1 MMKSWISGETP
12 GIAQLSVTSI
22 PKPAVK
28 DGYMLVRVTH
38 GALNFSDLLMIA
50 GQYQVRPPRP
60 FTPGQEL
67 VGIVEDAPGGSG
79 FQPGDRIA
87 SKVLWGAF
95 AEYALVRSDMAIRV
109 PESYSLAQAAA
120 LPVSYTTALVAFDFC
135 GMIRPSDTVLIHAA
149 AGGVGLASVEVAAA
163 RGAKIIATAGGD
175 ERLAIAK
182 THGAQHG
189 VNYRDGDWVDQVK
202 ALTDG
207 KGANLILDPVGG
219 EIGENSLRCIAMDGK
234 LLIVGFSSGRT
245 PKLAPHR
252 LLLKR
257 ASAVGVYWNHD
268 TDQALLA
275 STNKELENLIAAG
288 KINPLVDDRYGFA
301 DLPNALDDL
310 ENRRVAGKM
319 VLRIAAE
326 RETRNE

>member
-1 MMKSWISGETP
+1 MMKSWISGDPP
-12 GIAQLSVTSI
+12 GVTHLSVADI
-22 PKPAVK
+22 PKPDLK
-28 DGYMLVRVTH
+28 DGYMRVRVTH

-50 GQYQVRPPRP
+50 EQYQVRPPRP

-67 VGIVEDAPGGSG
+67 VGVVDEAPAGSG
-79 FQPGDRIA
+79 FQAGDRIA

-95 AEYALVRSDMAIRV
+95 AEYALVRTDMAIRV

-120 LPVSYTTALVAFDFC
+120 LPVSYTTALVALDYC
-135 GMIRPSDTVLIHAA
+135 GAVKPSDTVLIHAA
-149 AGGVGLASVEVAAA
+149 AGGVGLASVEIAAA
-163 RGAKIIATAGGD
+163 KGTTVIATAGSND
-175 ERLAIAK
+175 RLAIARD
-182 THGAQHG
+182 HGARHL
-189 VNYRDGDWVDQVK
+189 VNYRNEDWVDQIK
-202 ALTDG
+202 ALTAG

-234 LLIVGFSSGRT
+234 LLIVGFASGRM

-268 TDQALLA
+268 TDQELLA
-275 STNKELENLIAAG
+275 VTNGELESLIAG
-288 KINPLVDDRYGFA
+288 GHINPLVDDRHGFD
-301 DLPNALDDL
+301 DLPSALDDL

-319 VLRIAAE
+319 VLLIGPEEKADG
-326 RETRNE
+326 